1 MRQKNRG
8 VLDTACTGY
17 DESLGEVELGTS
29 TRHCEEQSDEAI
41 QLPFFGA
48 TDCFA
53 SLAMT
58 TNMESAV
65 AVLTS

>member
-8 VLDTACTGY
+8 VLDTPFAGY

-41 QLPFFGA
+41 QLFG
-48 TDCFA
+48 TMDCFA
-53 SLAMT
+53 EPVLGR
-58 TNMESAV
+58 AV
-65 AVLTS
+65 ALPVDSQ